1 MHLFF
6 FIFFFYF
13 LLKIHSHFLAFHTL
27 HNLCTFHLFIYLH
40 IIQCT
45 CPSVDSDQLIF
56 TPRSAPNDGG
66 NLHERNRTVKRYK
79 FKFKFFINK
88 ESSIRNMHIWK
99 NAQMTRTN
107 KRIKQ
112 GNTRKI
118 KIITILQLYQ
128 RESYPNICRLY
139 INNTLVYIYI
149 YKHESALLVIEHKY
163 IQLLIW

>member
-1 MHLFF
+1 ML
-6 FIFFFYF
+6 Y
-13 LLKIHSHFLAFHTL
+13 STL
-27 HNLCTFHLFIYLH
+27 YGYLCTVHSKKYTKVSKISISIIPRIY
-40 IIQCT
+40 
-45 CPSVDSDQLIF
+45 
-56 TPRSAPNDGG
+56 
-66 NLHERNRTVKRYK
+66 
-79 FKFKFFINK
+79 KFKFFINK
-88 ESSIRNMHIWK
+88 ESSIRNMHVWK

-112 GNTRKI
+112 GNTSKI
-118 KIITILQLYQ
+118 KIMTILQLYQ